1 MIGTFLLFAA
11 ATIGFTHII
20 VDSTI
25 FSFIR
30 NWLKTV
36 LPAKFYSAFECYQCA
51 GTWCGFLAGLIL
63 ISQNFFVI
71 FMCGCA
77 GSFLAVL
84 GANLLNYLEAKS
96 YVEVDDGGS

>member
-1 MIGTFLLFAA
+1 MVGTFLLFVV
-11 ATIGFTHII
+11 ATIGLTHII

-25 FSFIR
+25 FAPIR
-30 NWLKTV
+30 DFLKKT
-36 LPAKFYSAFECYQCA
+36 LPPKVYAVFECYQCA

-63 ISQNFFVI
+63 ISKSIPVI

-84 GANLLNYLEAKS
+84 GANFLNYLEAKS
-96 YVEVDDGGS
+96 YVEIDDGEL